1 MAEDNAITKPYMDG
15 FVQGMTH
22 SRPVV
27 ELEHK
32 VNALQSRTK
41 FLSWAGGI
49 AGALF
54 LINFIAKLPI
64 LNKFLGRKADEK
76 EFLQWKEERKAKE
89 TKVSEADGGKIR
101 LHAREFNTRAIW

>member
-1 MAEDNAITKPYMDG
+1 MVEDNPITKSYMDG
-15 FVQGMTH
+15 FVQGMTN

-32 VNALQSRTK
+32 VKALQSRTK

-54 LINFIAKLPI
+54 LINIITKLPI
-64 LNKFLGRKADEK
+64 FTKFMGRKADEM
-76 EFLQWKEERKAKE
+76 EFLRWKEERKANE
-89 TKVSEADGGKIR
+89 TKAKEAEGPKIR